1 MILLI
6 ISLSQFEVV
15 GNFLN
20 LIFIEKLIS
29 GSMIERI
36 FFIEKAWFHFL
47 DYPFLGLGMGN
58 ITSSD
63 LIIFLLSNIGIIGF
77 LLFLYLIRSLV
88 KGATVNKKILLNN
101 TDYFNRSTNLALIDG
116 VLIAFYVQ
124 LSIYLLMGFVWYL
137 PVFYLMIF
145 FIISVSSKNLSIN

>member
-1 MILLI
+1 
-6 ISLSQFEVV
+6 
-15 GNFLN
+15 
-20 LIFIEKLIS
+20 
-29 GSMIERI
+29 MIERI

-63 LIIFLLSNIGIIGF
+63 LIIFLLSNVGIIGF

-101 TDYFNRSTNLALIDG
+101 TNYLNRSSNLALIDG

-124 LSIYLLMGFVWYL
+124 LSIYVLMGFVWYL

>member
-1 MILLI
+1 
-6 ISLSQFEVV
+6 
-15 GNFLN
+15 
-20 LIFIEKLIS
+20 
-29 GSMIERI
+29 MIERI

-47 DYPFLGLGMGN
+47 DYPLLGLGMGN

-63 LIIFLLSNIGIIGF
+63 LIIFLLSNVGIIGF
-77 LLFLYLIRSLV
+77 LLFLHLIRILV
-88 KGATVNKKILLNN
+88 KGAIINKKILLNN
-101 TDYFNRSTNLALIDG
+101 TDYLNRSSNLALIDG

-124 LSIYLLMGFVWYL
+124 LLIYLLMGFVWYL